1 MYVEHELNRF
11 RAVSFSIRL
20 ELSHNLVYTSHIGLY
35 QVFNS
40 LGGNLGFGNR
50 FLIFDVH
57 LYRCTSKSLP
67 ESVPSCCPSYILP
80 HHPSRYI
87 IYMRGS
93 YLDAAKG
100 SSGKEEAKIDV
111 EELENGPLSYADG
124 CVIDDDYDLS
134 YALALS
140 LQEEENAKSMALR
153 EEELAVAAKRGQN
166 QGNVK
171 LYRPGDVVR
180 HNSVVSKN
188 LNAVT

>member
-1 MYVEHELNRF
+1 M
-11 RAVSFSIRL
+11 
-20 ELSHNLVYTSHIGLY
+20 
-35 QVFNS
+35 
-40 LGGNLGFGNR
+40 
-50 FLIFDVH
+50 
-57 LYRCTSKSLP
+57 
-67 ESVPSCCPSYILP
+67 
-80 HHPSRYI
+80 
-87 IYMRGS
+87 
-93 YLDAAKG
+93 DAAKG
-100 SSGKEEAKIDV
+100 SSGKQEAKIDV
-111 EELENGPLSYADG
+111 EELENDPLSYADG